1 MTNPHNSQSNGET
14 ISLLQKSD
22 WNEEWKRLQRIR
34 RRADDA
40 QYWNKRSKN
49 FSSKDSPSPYVSEF
63 LKMAS
68 VQPGERVLDMGCGTG
83 SIAVPLALAGNH
95 VIAADFSQGM
105 LDETAAR
112 VKVAEREHDAHIAD
126 RVETKLMSWDDNW
139 NEHGM
144 GAHCVDV
151 AIASRS
157 IATHDLRQALMKL
170 NHVASRRCCVTL
182 TTGCSPRMDRNV
194 LSAIGVRNRHGN
206 DAQYA
211 WNILTNDGFEPT
223 YSYIRSTRLDT
234 FDDLADAAVDFGRM
248 ITDTLDENDT
258 EGIAQAKRN
267 LETWLQDNLVPN
279 EHVGKPDSKGIPQ
292 KALRLRNPRIIT
304 WAFISWETK

>member
-14 ISLLQKSD
+14 ISLLQESD

-112 VKVAEREHDAHIAD
+112 VKVAEREHDVRIAD

-139 NEHGM
+139 DEHGM

>member
-14 ISLLQKSD
+14 ISLLQESD

-49 FSSKDSPSPYVSEF
+49 FSSKDSPSPYVSAF
-63 LKMAS
+63 LEMTA

-112 VKVAEREHDAHIAD
+112 VEVAEREHNAHIAD
-126 RVETKLMSWDDNW
+126 RVETKLMSWDDDW

-144 GAHCVDV
+144 SAQCVDV

-170 NHVASRRCCVTL
+170 NHVASHRCCITL

-211 WNILTNDGFEPT
+211 WNILLNDGFEPT
-223 YSYIRSTRLDT
+223 CNYIRSTRLDT
-234 FDDLADAAVDFGRM
+234 FDDPEDAAVDFGRM

-292 KALRLRNPRIIT
+292 KALRLRNPRVIT